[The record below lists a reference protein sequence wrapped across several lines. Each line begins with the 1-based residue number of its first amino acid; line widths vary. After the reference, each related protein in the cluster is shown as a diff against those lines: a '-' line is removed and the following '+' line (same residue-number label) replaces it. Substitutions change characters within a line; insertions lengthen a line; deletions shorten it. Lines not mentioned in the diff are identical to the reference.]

1 VIEEILP
8 KSMFRVRLND
18 GRTMKAGLGKTSRH
32 AVVRLLP
39 GDPVLVRSFEHD
51 PTRGEITKKL

>member
-1 VIEEILP
+1 
-8 KSMFRVRLND
+8 
-18 GRTMKAGLGKTSRH
+18 MKAGLGKTSRH